1 MAQRLSPW
9 THAILRIAAGLLL
22 MEHGAQKWFGWFG
35 GMGSPGV
42 SAPLMSQ
49 LGAAGVLEVVGG
61 ALLVIGL
68 FTRPVAVVLLLE
80 MIVAYVQV
88 HLPQGRWPIQNQGE
102 LALLYASIFCF
113 LAASGAGP
121 LSVDAMIPAH
131 LPRTGTE
138 RRNSHDRRLP
148 VHP

>member
-9 THAILRIAAGLLL
+9 THAILRIAAGLLF

-35 GMGSPGV
+35 GMGSPGAT
-42 SAPLMSQ
+42 APLMSQ
-49 LGAAGVLEVVGG
+49 MGAAGVLEVVGG

-102 LALLYASIFCF
+102 LALLYASIFTF
-113 LAASGAGP
+113 LAANGAGP
-121 LSVDAMIPAH
+121 LSVDEA
-131 LPRTGTE
+131 
-138 RRNSHDRRLP
+138 LP
-148 VHP
+148 VGRRR

>member
-9 THAILRIAAGLLL
+9 THAILRIAAGLLF

-68 FTRPVAVVLLLE
+68 FTRPVAAVLLFE
-80 MIVAYVQV
+80 MIVAYS
-88 HLPQGRWPIQNQGE
+88 E
-102 LALLYASIFCF
+102 
-113 LAASGAGP
+113 SG
-121 LSVDAMIPAH
+121 
-131 LPRTGTE
+131 
-138 RRNSHDRRLP
+138 
-148 VHP
+148 